1 MAPNGTNS
9 PHPDDDAEVSLTG
22 ETTLQQGDT
31 SGLRTFESAFF
42 DALKKSGYDEGQVFA
57 IRLAV
62 EEAIANGFRHGNEG
76 DPGKTVKVVHEITES
91 DLAIS
96 IEDEGTGF
104 DPESVPDPT
113 EDANLEI
120 PSGRGLMLMR
130 AYMTEVNVIPPGNR
144 IEMRFQR
151 DA

>member
-1 MAPNGTNS
+1 MAPNEINPSDENGTS
-9 PHPDDDAEVSLTG
+9 PLAG
-22 ETTLQQGDT
+22 ETTLRQGDF
-31 SGLRTFESAFF
+31 SGLKAFESSFF
-42 DALKKSGYDEGQVFA
+42 ESLKSIGYDEGQIFA

-62 EEAIANGFRHGNEG
+62 EESIANGFRHGNDG
-76 DPGKTVKVVHEITES
+76 DPAKTVTIAFAITATS
-91 DLAIS
+91 LHVS
-96 IEDEGTGF
+96 VEDQGTGF
-104 DPESVPDPT
+104 DPASVPDPT

-144 IEMRFQR
+144 IEMYFRR

>member
-1 MAPNGTNS
+1 MKITHVIN
-9 PHPDDDAEVSLTG
+9 
-22 ETTLQQGDT
+22 TTDLQ
-31 SGLRTFESAFF
+31 
-42 DALKKSGYDEGQVFA
+42 V
-57 IRLAV
+57 
-62 EEAIANGFRHGNEG
+62 
-76 DPGKTVKVVHEITES
+76 
-91 DLAIS
+91 S

-104 DPESVPDPT
+104 DPEAVPDPT

-144 IEMRFQR
+144 IEMYFRR

>member
-1 MAPNGTNS
+1 MSPNGMNPS
-9 PHPDDDAEVSLTG
+9 DEDAKAPLVG
-22 ETTLQQGDT
+22 EAVLQQGDP
-31 SGLRTFESAFF
+31 SGLKIFESAFF
-42 DALKKSGYDEGQVFA
+42 DALKTSGYDEGQIFA
-57 IRLAV
+57 IRLAM
-62 EEAIANGFRHGNEG
+62 EEAIANGFRHGNDG
-76 DPGKTVKVVHEITES
+76 DPRKTVKITHVINTT
-91 DLAIS
+91 DLQVS

-104 DPESVPDPT
+104 DPEAVPDPT

-144 IEMRFQR
+144 IEMYFRR